1 MHRGT
6 LYKVAREKPSE
17 KTPFDRDRTRVQEI
31 PGEILGAKRV
41 LEKLSPR
48 LDEIRSAR
56 RCAGLSG
63 SCAEI
68 AELYESAASQGWGG

>member
-1 MHRGT
+1 M
-6 LYKVAREKPSE
+6 
-17 KTPFDRDRTRVQEI
+17 QEI
-31 PGEILGAKRV
+31 SGEILGAKRV